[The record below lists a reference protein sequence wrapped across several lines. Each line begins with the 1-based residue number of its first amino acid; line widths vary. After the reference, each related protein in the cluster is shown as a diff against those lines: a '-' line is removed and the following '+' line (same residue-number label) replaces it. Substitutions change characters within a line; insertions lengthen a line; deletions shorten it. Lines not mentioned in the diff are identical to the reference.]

1 MVPGYKPYHRKTV
14 SKKIKQSYDL
24 YRHNLKE
31 VLEKVE
37 YCAVTCDLWKSR
49 SGSHF
54 ICLTCHFFDDQFTY
68 HSLIISFRRFYRR
81 HLSVNLKA
89 KIQQELDGLG
99 ILEKCVAITTDNAND
114 IKSATKDLSPNCIRF
129 SCAAHNI
136 NLVIKNGLKLH
147 RKQINV

>member
-1 MVPGYKPYHRKTV
+1 VNLFACQHVKRFIVFFLKSKPSRLLTD
-14 SKKIKQSYDL
+14 KKLSILALPALLSQTS
-24 YRHNLKE
+24 
-31 VLEKVE
+31 
-37 YCAVTCDLWKSR
+37 
-49 SGSHF
+49 
-54 ICLTCHFFDDQFTY
+54 
-68 HSLIISFRRFYRR
+68 
-81 HLSVNLKA
+81 SVNLKA

-147 RKQINV
+147 KKHINV